1 MRNRGSRVGGLG
13 SPTLLLAPR
22 RRVRSRAKLEPV
34 ARYVGQSR
42 FVHWW
47 PWFMV
52 SFGIVQFLTDSRYL
66 GYALLF
72 IFGGVM
78 FAWLL
83 PWRFVVV
90 EDGIGLWFTFGK
102 RRFLPK
108 SEVIVRAGLG
118 SPVAYRGSN
127 RRFGYPLT
135 DGLVERRRRALTE
148 VLEFLGFRMA

>member
-1 MRNRGSRVGGLG
+1 VGTSSTG
-13 SPTLLLAPR
+13 R
-22 RRVRSRAKLEPV
+22 RRAKLVWMPH
-34 ARYVGQSR
+34 YTGKSQ

-52 SFGIVQFLTDSRYL
+52 VFAVVQYATDQRYL
-66 GYALLF
+66 GYAILFASGGLLF
-72 IFGGVM
+72 
-78 FAWLL
+78 AWVL

-108 SEVIVRAGLG
+108 SEVVVRAGLG
-118 SPVAYRGSN
+118 SPVAYRGEN

-135 DGLVERRRRALTE
+135 DGLVEQRRRALTE
-148 VLEFLGFRMA
+148 VLTFLGFRLV

>member
-1 MRNRGSRVGGLG
+1 M
-13 SPTLLLAPR
+13 P
-22 RRVRSRAKLEPV
+22 
-34 ARYVGQSR
+34 RYVGQSW

-52 SFGIVQFLTDSRYL
+52 VFGVVQYVTDARYA
-66 GYALLF
+66 GYAVLFVLCGLLF
-72 IFGGVM
+72 
-78 FAWLL
+78 AWVL

-90 EDGIGLWFTFGK
+90 EDGIALWFTFGK

-108 SEVIVRAGLG
+108 SEVVVRAGLG
-118 SPVAYRGSN
+118 SPVVYRGEH

-148 VLEFLGFRMA
+148 VLAFLGFRLT